1 MIFVTG
7 SNILQVRL
15 NESQDEQLLKLR
27 CEFLARC
34 FCRLVVIESMP
45 QALYNLGSSL
55 WSYEMDVL
63 RLLHVYALVENGDR
77 DNEIEELVP
86 KVCVACFYNV
96 PNLMCLYIL

>member
-1 MIFVTG
+1 M
-7 SNILQVRL
+7 RL
-15 NESQDEQLLKLR
+15 NESQEEQLIKLR
-27 CEFLARC
+27 SEFLARC
-34 FCRLVVIESMP
+34 FCRLVLIESMP

-86 KVCVACFYNV
+86 KVSQNIYF
-96 PNLMCLYIL
+96 LISE